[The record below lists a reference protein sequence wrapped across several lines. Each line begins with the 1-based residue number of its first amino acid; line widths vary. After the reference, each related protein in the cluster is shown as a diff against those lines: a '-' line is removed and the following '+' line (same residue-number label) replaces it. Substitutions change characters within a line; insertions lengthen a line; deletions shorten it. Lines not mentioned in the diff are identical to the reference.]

1 LTALEIVAAEEESI
15 EAASAPTFSIM
26 PGIVAEDE
34 EAADDDLDDEI
45 ALAIVEALKRYRRGH
60 WKASMAALCD
70 AMNDL
75 ADREQ
80 IYGGAWI

>member
-1 LTALEIVAAEEESI
+1 MTALEIVAAEEESI
-15 EAASAPTFSIM
+15 EAASAPTFSM
-26 PGIVAEDE
+26 ATGVVVEDE
-34 EAADDDLDDEI
+34 ETADDLDDEI

-75 ADREQ
+75 ADREK